1 MNTMERYVD
10 VETAGSDSSMLNT
23 RSSIKSNEWI

>member
-10 VETAGSDSSMLNT
+10 VETAGSDSSILNT
-23 RSSIKSNEWI
+23 RSSNKIN